1 MMRIENTVRR
11 GNLLL
16 LLGLRAGS
24 LKWASLGGVVGE
36 LWRRRK
42 RSSQVLMSVLSS
54 HVVLAWAMVEV
65 ARRKRRWRW
74 GTRIRLAVRG
84 RVWWRLL

>member
-1 MMRIENTVRR
+1 MRVENTVRR

-24 LKWASLGGVVGE
+24 LKWASLGRVIE

-54 HVVLAWAMVEV
+54 HMVLPWAMVEV
-65 ARRKRRWRW
+65 AGRKRRWRW